1 MKLTCLPNEDCF
13 MDGLQT
19 MKEQLKAFG
28 DSLGIPDLSPDED
41 GYACLSIDDSF
52 VIHLVYDED
61 AEALIRLKIS

>member
-1 MKLTCLPNEDCF
+1 

-19 MKEQLKAFG
+19 MKERLKAFG